1 MLDRLPDNYESQDD
15 WFNYFR
21 LTKYLPAIQGKFER
35 EFPKAPSAEAAL
47 TIMTG
52 YAGCALDIVYFIG
65 RTDDR
70 QMTQELKAL
79 FNIRPADF
87 FQLSVHDLAALTGE
101 SDETMQSRLSG
112 AGFSIQQ
119 GRITDFSDP
128 NPAASPVAKK
138 PALKP

>member
-1 MLDRLPDNYESQDD
+1 MLDSVPENYQSQED

-21 LTKYLPAIQGKFER
+21 LTKYLPAIQSKFER

-65 RTDDR
+65 RVDDR

-79 FNIRPADF
+79 FNIRPADL
-87 FQLSVHDLAALTGE
+87 FQLSVHDLAELTGE
-101 SDETMQSRLSG
+101 SDETMQSRLTG
-112 AGFSIQQ
+112 AGFALRD
-119 GRITDFSDP
+119 GRISDFADP
-128 NPAASPVAKK
+128 NPPVKPQPKK
-138 PALKP
+138 PDLKR